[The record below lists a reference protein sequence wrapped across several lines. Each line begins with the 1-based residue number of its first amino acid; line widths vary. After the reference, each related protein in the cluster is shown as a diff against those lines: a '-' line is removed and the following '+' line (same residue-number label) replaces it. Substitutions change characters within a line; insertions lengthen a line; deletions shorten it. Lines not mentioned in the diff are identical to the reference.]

1 MANSTKP
8 WLAAYRFQPG
18 QSGNPAGRAKDSGV
32 VTMVR
37 RRCGQH
43 GAKLVEGLY
52 MLAFGTADER
62 QTFFGEAVTVS
73 VRAPR
78 HRDRLFHSIVI
89 TRSTAS

>member
-1 MANSTKP
+1 
-8 WLAAYRFQPG
+8 
-18 QSGNPAGRAKDSGV
+18 
-32 VTMVR
+32 
-37 RRCGQH
+37 
-43 GAKLVEGLY
+43 